1 MHSGKKI
8 TALVKK
14 ELLTELRQQYAL
26 FGVVL
31 YVAATSFI
39 LYLAVAEPEK
49 KVWNG
54 LFWVLMLFVCV
65 NTVARSFLQE
75 SRGRMLYFFT
85 ITGAREF
92 IMAKLLFSSLL
103 MAAMGFI
110 SWLLVQLLMGNPVQH
125 TGLFLFAL
133 FAGSISLGLVFTLL
147 SAIVARAQQNAAM
160 MAILGFPLVIPLLLV
175 IMRISQAALSANME
189 EGMPLALMGILL
201 GYDLLVLLLSF
212 ILFPFIWK
220 D

>member
-1 MHSGKKI
+1 MSGFKKV
-8 TALVKK
+8 TTLLKK
-14 ELLTELRQQYAL
+14 ELLTEMRQQYAI

-31 YVAATSFI
+31 YVAATSFV
-39 LYLAVAEPEK
+39 LYMAVAEPDK

-75 SRGRMLYFFT
+75 GQGRMLYYYT
-85 ITGAREF
+85 ICSAAEF
-92 IMAKLLFSSLL
+92 ILAKLIFSTGL
-103 MAAMGFI
+103 MVVMSFI
-110 SWLLVQLLMGNPVQH
+110 SWLLVQLLMGNPVYQ
-125 TGLFLFAL
+125 TGLFLFVL

-147 SAIVARAQQNAAM
+147 SAVVAKARQNASM

-175 IMRISQAALSANME
+175 IMKISMATLGPAN
-189 EGMPLALMGILL
+189 GTFPLALMGMLL
-201 GYDLLVLLLSF
+201 GYDLLIIMLSL
-212 ILFPFIWK
+212 ILYPFIWK

>member
-1 MHSGKKI
+1 MSGFKNVV
-8 TALVKK
+8 TLLRK
-14 ELLTELRQQYAL
+14 ELLTEVRQQYAF

-31 YVAATSFI
+31 YVASTSFV

-65 NTVARSFLQE
+65 NAVARSFLQE
-75 SRGRMLYFFT
+75 SRGRMLYYYT
-85 ITGAREF
+85 ISSAKSF
-92 IMAKLLFSSLL
+92 ILAKLIFSSGL
-103 MAAMGFI
+103 MIAMSFV
-110 SWLLVQLLMGNPVQH
+110 SWLLVQLLMGNPVQQ
-125 TGLFLFAL
+125 TALFLFVL

-175 IMRISQAALSANME
+175 IMKISLLTLAPGNAVL
-189 EGMPLALMGILL
+189 PLPLMAMLL
-201 GYDLLVLLLSF
+201 GYDLLIVLLAM
-212 ILFPFIWK
+212 ILYPFIWK